1 MIAFDKAGR
10 GKPVVFLHSGL
21 ADRQM
26 WQPQIEE
33 FATQYTCFAI
43 DLPGY
48 GESSSPTG
56 PFSYPVELA
65 RFIEESVGAPAALVG
80 SSYGASQAFLTALAA
95 PQWVGPLV
103 LAGTTVMRPEIASA
117 ELNSVFTEADAAW
130 DRGEHDRANRIE
142 IEGWVDGKGRRKGQA
157 DPEVRAYFT
166 KVNRSIWERHSA
178 SPLPDLLPEP
188 DIAPECIAQP
198 ALLID
203 GVYDF
208 PDVKSSNQTL
218 LSRLPNAEYIQFA
231 ESAHFPSYEQ
241 PDAFNRIVLEF
252 LDRTW
257 GIRAS

>member
-10 GKPVVFLHSGL
+10 GMPVVFLHSGL
-21 ADRQM
+21 ADRLM

-33 FATQYTCFAI
+33 FATRYTCFAI

-48 GESSSPTG
+48 GESSSPTE

-65 RFIEESVGAPAALVG
+65 RFIEESVGTPTALVG
-80 SSYGASQAFLTALAA
+80 SSYGASQAFLTALTA

-103 LAGTTVMRPEIASA
+103 LAGTAVMRPEIVSA
-117 ELNSVFTEADAAW
+117 ELDAVFTEADAAW
-130 DRGEHDRANRIE
+130 DRGEHDRANEIE
-142 IEGWVDGKGRRKGQA
+142 IEGWVDGKGRRSGQA

-166 KVNRSIWERHSA
+166 RVNRSIWERHSA
-178 SPLPDLLPEP
+178 SPLPDLLPGPDIEP
-188 DIAPECIAQP
+188 DRIEQP
-198 ALLID
+198 VLLID

-208 PDVKSSNQTL
+208 PDVLSSNQTL
-218 LSRLPNAEYIQFA
+218 FGRLPNAEYIQFA

-241 PDAFNRIVLEF
+241 PEAFNRIVLEF

-257 GIRAS
+257 GMHAS

>member
-1 MIAFDKAGR
+1 MIAFDKAGH

-33 FATQYTCFAI
+33 FAARYTCFAV

-48 GESSSPTG
+48 GDSSSPTE

-65 RFIEESVGAPAALVG
+65 RFIEEAAGAPAALVG
-80 SSYGASQAFLTALAA
+80 SSFGASQAFLTALAA

-103 LAGTTVMRPEIASA
+103 LASATVMRPETT
-117 ELNSVFTEADAAW
+117 SVALEAVWTEADAAW
-130 DRGEHDRANRIE
+130 DRGERDRANEIE
-142 IEGWVDGKGRRKGQA
+142 IEGWVDGTGRRSGQA
-157 DPEVRAYFT
+157 APEVRAYFT
-166 KVNRSIWERHSA
+166 RVNRSIWDRHSA
-178 SPLPDLLPEP
+178 MPLPDLLTGP
-188 DIAPECIAQP
+188 DIEPERIAQP
-198 ALLID
+198 VLLID

-208 PDVKSSNQTL
+208 PDVHSSNRTL
-218 LSRLPNAEYIQFA
+218 LGRLPNAEYIQFA

-241 PDAFNRIVLEF
+241 PEEFNRIVLEF

-257 GIRAS
+257 GVPAS